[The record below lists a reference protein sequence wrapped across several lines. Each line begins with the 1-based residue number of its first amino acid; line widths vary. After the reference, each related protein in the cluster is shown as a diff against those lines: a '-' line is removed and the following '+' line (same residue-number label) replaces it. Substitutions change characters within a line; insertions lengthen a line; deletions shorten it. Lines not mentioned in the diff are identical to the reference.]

1 MAEVLLAL
9 GGNQGAYSLAY
20 ALTELKR
27 LGELQAM
34 SSLVKGPALPVPG
47 WEGNVAD
54 FLNFTLVMSTV
65 QSLPELTEV
74 IHALEQTQ
82 SRRRDL
88 PGVCTLDIDV
98 LRYEGVWQRPFE
110 LHRPHIRLALHEL
123 LGMPED
129 EVAWPLVQVCHATE
143 LDAWLQNI
151 LSSA

>member
-9 GGNQGAYSLAY
+9 GGNQGAYPLAY
-20 ALTELKR
+20 ALAELKQ
-27 LGELQAM
+27 LGELQAL

-47 WEGNVAD
+47 WGENVAD
-54 FLNFTLVMSTV
+54 FFNLTLLMRTT
-65 QSLPELTEV
+65 QSLSELTET
-74 IHALEQTQ
+74 IHGLEQAQ

-88 PGVCTLDIDV
+88 PGVCTLDIDI
-98 LRYEGVWQRPFE
+98 LRYEREWQRPFE

-123 LGMPED
+123 LGMAE
-129 EVAWPLVQVCHATE
+129 EKVNWPLVRVCHATD